1 MSLIKQTRVSLK
13 GMTDE
18 QKKEHKKIQMREYM
32 NKRRKE
38 DPEFAEKLREN
49 CRVCNQKNPRICYDE
64 EKRKQYNAEYYLNKK
79 NKLKELEELKKS
91 LNIAKSKN

>member
-1 MSLIKQTRVSLK
+1 MSLKQTRVSLK

-18 QKKEHKKIQMREYM
+18 EKKERKKIQMREYM

-49 CRVCNQKNPRICYDE
+49 CRVCNKKNHRTNDE
-64 EKRKQYNAEYYLNKK
+64 KTKQYNAEYYLNGK
-79 NKLKELEELKKS
+79 NKLIELEELKKS
-91 LNIAKSKN
+91 LSIAKI

>member
-49 CRVCNQKNPRICYDE
+49 CRVCNQKNPRIGYDE

-91 LNIAKSKN
+91 LNIAKI

>member
-13 GMTDE
+13 GFTDE
-18 QKKEHKKIQMREYM
+18 EKKERKKIQMREYM

-49 CRVCNQKNPRICYDE
+49 CRVCNKKNLNKACYDE
-64 EKRKQYNAEYYLNKK
+64 ETRKQYNANYYLNKK
-79 NKLKELEELKKS
+79 NKIKELEEMVKT
-91 LNIAKSKN
+91 LNIAKI